1 MNRPFSSSSDRI
13 SLKSAPVVLLVG
25 DVPTPD
31 SLAMRARLI
40 RSDDRDPPAARPDLA
55 IVRAASLSETDLALL
70 DRPDW
75 QDLPLIV
82 IADAGSADEAGAL
95 LGHAIAGF
103 LAPDFDA
110 TEIEPLFQLALAPR
124 GFDVADTSRPL
135 DPRLEA
141 IRQEVERMTA
151 AIAAMARGTDMLQ
164 APPVS
169 AARIRAHIKARR
181 IRETFF
187 PAGLFA
193 DPAWDILLDLGA
205 ARREGRQVS
214 VSSLCIAAAVP
225 TTTALRWIKSM
236 VDSGMLV
243 RRADRS
249 DARRAFIELAP
260 ATSETLDRCL
270 EACFNLPG
278 L

>member
-1 MNRPFSSSSDRI
+1 MNRPFPSSSNDFA
-13 SLKSAPVVLLVG
+13 LKAAPLLLLVG
-25 DVPTPD
+25 DVPLPD
-31 SLAMRARLI
+31 AVALRCRIA
-40 RSDDRDPPAARPDLA
+40 RSDGSGRLAARPDAA
-55 IVRAASLSETDLALL
+55 IVRAGAVEQPDLALL
-70 DRPDW
+70 ASADC
-75 QDLPLIV
+75 QDLPVIV
-82 IADAGSADEAGAL
+82 IADAESADQAGAL
-95 LGHAIAGF
+95 MAFAVAGF
-103 LAPDFDA
+103 LPPDFADSELDA
-110 TEIEPLFQLALAPR
+110 LLKPLLEPGRLE
-124 GFDVADTSRPL
+124 VSDTSRPL

-151 AIAAMARGTDMLQ
+151 AIAAMARGSDMLE

-181 IRETFF
+181 LRETFF

-225 TTTALRWIKSM
+225 TTTALRWIKTM
-236 VDSGMLV
+236 VDSGMLI
-243 RRADRS
+243 RRPDTV
-249 DARRAFIELAP
+249 DGRRAFIELAP
-260 ATSETLDRCL
+260 ATSDRLDQCL
-270 EACFNLPG
+270 EATFNLPG

>member
-1 MNRPFSSSSDRI
+1 MNRPNLSSLDRI
-13 SLKSAPVVLLVG
+13 SLKSTPLLLLVG
-25 DVPTPD
+25 DIPLPE
-31 SLAMRARLI
+31 SLALRARCL
-40 RSDDRDPPAARPDLA
+40 RSDVREAPPSRPDVA
-55 IVRAASLSETDLALL
+55 IIRADAL
-70 DRPDW
+70 DRA
-75 QDLPLIV
+75 DLVRLQAPEWADVPLII
-82 IADAGSADEAGAL
+82 IADANSADTAGAL

-103 LAPDFDA
+103 LAPDFEA
-110 TEIEPLFQLALAPR
+110 AELEALVHGALSPA
-124 GFDVADTSRPL
+124 GPGVADTSRPL

-151 AIAAMARGTDMLQ
+151 AIAAMARGTDLLQ
-164 APPVS
+164 PPPVTAS
-169 AARIRAHIKARR
+169 RIRAHIKARR
-181 IRETFF
+181 LRESFF

-205 ARREGRQVS
+205 ARREGRPVS

-225 TTTALRWIKSM
+225 TTTALRWIKTM
-236 VDSGMLV
+236 VDTGMLA
-243 RRADRS
+243 RRPDRS